1 MYVPVVIAVVLSI
14 NNFIYDRNLK
24 KQGLDIETRL
34 DKCNTECQSMISDAE
49 IKSNQILTTAND
61 KRDKII
67 NDMNRKIESLEKD
80 YTYLASKFDIDEN
93 FTSEE
98 YKNQYALLT
107 VDEKN
112 LISEEKAVNIT
123 DSSLNKKTANNY
135 KKQILRCFNSETTSI
150 VSAVTVKNIE
160 TMRNKLMKSYETIN
174 TLYKNNGV
182 VITKQFLDLKL
193 KMLNVKYAQEYQ
205 KEQERL
211 TQKAIREQMIEEEKI
226 RKEIEREKAK
236 IEKEE
241 TQFKNEID
249 KLMLR
254 IKNASDIEKQLYVDK
269 IKELESKL
277 KEVEESKKNVLD
289 RENNTRAGFVYI
301 ISNIGSFGEDI
312 YKIGMTRRLDPMD
325 RIDELSSASVPFSF
339 DVHAMIF
346 SEDAP
351 TLEATLHNIFS
362 DYKVNKINPRK
373 EFFHV
378 SLEEIKKTVQKNFNN
393 TVEWTDIPQ
402 AEQYRQSLAIENN
415 QSYASN

>member
-1 MYVPVVIAVVLSI
+1 LYVPVVIAVVLSI